1 MISRAERPSDP
12 LLRRML
18 IYLLPLVWLG
28 TIVLIV
34 PKAQGQQRP
43 SSSPSIPTSEE
54 KAITVWKVGGRERG
68 DTPNTAVPPDLQLR
82 AEESGYKL
90 KIEAFAATGFAE
102 AFFDAFEKNQ
112 EPDILA
118 IYDYGIIAS
127 IATPLATSGGT
138 ETSGKIR
145 QELVQVT
152 ESLANLEGTKRGRL
166 HIGG

>member
-1 MISRAERPSDP
+1 
-12 LLRRML
+12 ML
-18 IYLLPLVWLG
+18 IHLLPLVWLG
-28 TIVLIV
+28 SMLFVVL
-34 PKAQGQQRP
+34 KAQGQQR
-43 SSSPSIPTSEE
+43 SSSNPSVSTPEE
-54 KAITVWKVGGRERG
+54 KAIIVWKVGGRERG

-82 AEESGYKL
+82 AGESGYKL
-90 KIEAFAATGFAE
+90 KIEAFAARGFAE

-127 IATPLATSGGT
+127 IATPLGSLGGT
-138 ETSGKIR
+138 RSGEKIGR
-145 QELVQVT
+145 ELVQVT